1 MEEKLKQNNKPRGY
15 PDPKVLLIALL
26 MLFNIP
32 IYVID
37 CKTGAFCTFLIAI
50 YFVCAFTF
58 SFHKKPMKA
67 KEMVGFATQYATVQ
81 KRLLEDFEVPYAILD
96 MNARIIWM
104 NKQFAK
110 VTGKDKA

>member
-37 CKTGAFCTFLIAI
+37 CKTGAF
-50 YFVCAFTF
+50 
-58 SFHKKPMKA
+58 
-67 KEMVGFATQYATVQ
+67 
-81 KRLLEDFEVPYAILD
+81 
-96 MNARIIWM
+96 
-104 NKQFAK
+104 
-110 VTGKDKA
+110 